1 MPMKF
6 FRIIANNDITGE
18 VEIHFGIMEN
28 GAIHC
33 SHQVDH
39 MTNMEWEFD
48 VEELM
53 LLPVLSE
60 PSPN

>member
-1 MPMKF
+1 MKF

-18 VEIHFGIMEN
+18 VEIHFGIMRD

-39 MTNMEWEFD
+39 MTDRKWEFD
-48 VEELM
+48 VEELV

-60 PSPN
+60 PAQN